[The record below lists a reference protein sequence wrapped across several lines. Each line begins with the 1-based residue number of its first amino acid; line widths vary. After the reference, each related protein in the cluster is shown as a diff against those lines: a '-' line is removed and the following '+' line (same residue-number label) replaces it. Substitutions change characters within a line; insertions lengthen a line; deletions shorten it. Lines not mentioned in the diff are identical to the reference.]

1 MLAALHPVR
10 DLRLSGQV
18 IYVGRSSMEVAVRME
33 VLEKDGT
40 EQTVMLG
47 ACVFHLESAYYEC

>member
-1 MLAALHPVR
+1 MLAPLYPVR

-18 IYVGRSSMEVAVRME
+18 IHVGHSSMEVAVRME
-33 VLEKDGT
+33 TLNEDGS

-47 ACVFHLESAYYEC
+47 TVRHVSS